1 MRLAVPI
8 LALAMALLSGV
19 NYVTAQNYDV
29 MNIGILRPHRPE
41 VVQIIVQYGVYALK
55 VDGFNISTLRTGER
69 LTFSMI
75 GSQVKV
81 GVSGRTLGQGKT
93 AELKCND
100 NSGVFRLYIL
110 QPGKFEAVYDDNL
123 RIKTVGGTLQ
133 LVNEVGMEKYVA
145 GVVEAETGKE
155 KGIEFYKV
163 QAIISRTYAISNRG
177 RFAAQ
182 GYHLNDL
189 VDCQVFHGKCRWEPD
204 ILEAVQQTAGKILVD
219 SEMNPVTAAFH
230 SNSGGETVGSEIVWS
245 WPLPYLSPRNDE
257 FSLNGDHYLWTRKI
271 NREKWLD
278 YLRDKYDLN
287 TTDKLIETMA
297 VNYRQERRHTFFL
310 DPQFDIPLK
319 DVRKD
324 WGLNSTFF
332 DIQPAPVGYT
342 GGSIQLAGDS
352 LLFTGRGFGHGAGL
366 SQEGAMRM
374 AELGFPYSDIIHF
387 YYDDVHIIDLR
398 ALEFF
403 RRN

>member
-1 MRLAVPI
+1 MRSAITV
-8 LALAMALLSGV
+8 LALAMAFLSAGKT
-19 NYVTAQNYDV
+19 VTAQDYDV
-29 MNIGILRPHRPE
+29 MNIGVLGPHRAE
-41 VVQIIVQYGVYALK
+41 VVQILVQHGVYALK
-55 VDGFNISTLRTGER
+55 VDGANIATLRVGER
-69 LTFSMI
+69 LTFSI
-75 GSQVKV
+75 AASQVKV
-81 GVSGRTLGQGKT
+81 GVSGRTLGSGKT
-93 AELKCND
+93 VELKCHD

-123 RIKTVGGTLQ
+123 RVKTVGGVLQ
-133 LVNEVGMEKYVA
+133 LVNEVAMEKYVA

-155 KGIEFYKV
+155 KGLEFYKV

-189 VDCQVFHGKCRWEPD
+189 VDCQVYHGKCRWEPA

-245 WPLPYLSPRNDE
+245 GPLPYLSPRNDE

-271 NREKWLD
+271 DRAKWLD

-287 TTDKLIETMA
+287 TTDKLIESMA
-297 VNYRQERRHTFFL
+297 VNYRQESRHTFFL

-324 WGLNSTFF
+324 WRLNSTFF
-332 DIQPAPVGYT
+332 DIQPAPIDYDEHT
-342 GGSIQLAGDS
+342 AHLSGDS

-374 AELGFPYSDIIHF
+374 AELGFSYPDIIHF
-387 YYDDVHIIDLR
+387 YYDEVHIIDLR
-398 ALEFF
+398 ALDFF
-403 RRN
+403 RKE